1 MLRSIA
7 AAYREAFSGLS
18 RPVWL
23 LSIAT
28 LINRSGT
35 MVLPFLALFLT
46 EERGFTT
53 TQAGQ
58 ILALYGMGAIGASYV
73 GGWLCDRIDP
83 RRVMKWSLSLTGG
96 CFVALG
102 HLQGRLA
109 IAAM

>member
-1 MLRSIA
+1 VFRSI

-46 EERGFTT
+46 EKRGFTT
-53 TQAGQ
+53 TH
-58 ILALYGMGAIGASYV
+58 
-73 GGWLCDRIDP
+73 R
-83 RRVMKWSLSLTGG
+83 
-96 CFVALG
+96 
-102 HLQGRLA
+102 
-109 IAAM
+109 AAT